1 MKKRTPIAVVG
12 MAGVFPKAVD
22 LNIFWHNIINK
33 IDSTSGVLKDRWI
46 VEPDLM
52 YNRAPMP
59 DKAFSK
65 RCCLIDADILQS
77 IKSNHTGI
85 NINKELLKD
94 LDPLYHLVLHAG
106 KEALSDCATSSLN
119 RKRIGTILAAIALPT
134 DASSLITRKILGK
147 SFEERLFGSSSLFE
161 EKPLTTQECA
171 AGRVTSLPAAILA
184 KALGL
189 GGGSY
194 TLDAACA
201 SSLYAVK
208 FACDE
213 LYSLRADAMLTGG
226 VSRPECLYTQV
237 GFSQLRALS
246 PSGRCAPFDETAD
259 GLVVGEGVGMLVLKR
274 LDDALRD
281 GDNIHALIHGIG
293 LSNDIRGNLLAPDS
307 EGQVRAMRS
316 AYRSA
321 GWSPFDI
328 GLIECHGAG
337 TPVGDATELK
347 SLKTLWDGNDRP
359 YSRCRI
365 GSVKSMIGHLL
376 TGAAAAGMIKT
387 ILALKHK
394 ILPPSLNFNKAPKK
408 SPLNKSPFMVQTEA
422 EEWVG
427 KDKHRPLR
435 AAVSAFGFGGINAHL
450 LLEEWNPSSRVHRT
464 IPNPQSSIFNLQS
477 SIPNPP
483 VAIVGMGAAFGSLKS
498 LKDFQEVIFKD
509 KSIIRK
515 RPKDRWK
522 GCDTIAETYLDKRAA
537 YGGFMDKLSLNAG
550 EFRIPPSEI
559 PDILPQ
565 QLLMLK
571 VSASAMKDAGLPLR
585 KDRPRMGAIIGMGF
599 DFEATNFH
607 LRWHMQNLVGLWK
620 KRYSLDLDD
629 NETAKWLESLRDS
642 YGPPLTNARTL
653 GALGGII
660 ASRIAREFRFG
671 GPSFV
676 VSDEEASGLGALE
689 RGVRFL
695 RQNEMDAVLVGA
707 IDLACDVRSII
718 TADRI
723 SPFSGK
729 NEIRPFDRSTDGRL
743 PGEGAAALVLKP
755 LDRAIEDGDR
765 IYSVIRGIGNASKGK
780 DEIDSLSKHA
790 YIHSLKQCFYDAG
803 ISPSLISFF
812 ETHGSGDPV
821 EDSAESEALREF
833 FKNRKNRCSIGSVKA
848 NIGHAG
854 TAAGLASTVKTS
866 LCLHQKTIPSL
877 KNSGNVK
884 KNILQSKIFHIPAN
898 PKDWVDDI
906 KDNPRRAC
914 VGCMTTDGNCSH
926 VILEEFEDTKEK
938 PGAHLRQY
946 RNQED
951 LGKKETI
958 KKITLIIGGKAPCPA
973 LPEKKSKTQS
983 SPEIERAIKSI
994 EATADAHKTFLEF
1007 STGLQNSYTEAF
1019 ELQTK
1024 LLTAQ
1029 NIKSRGQ
1036 KSEVGGRRSEV
1047 GSQGAEV
1054 RSQKSEVG
1062 KPKEQRETSNQKPV
1076 TSNQKPVTSNEQ
1088 PVTSN
1093 EQPVTSNNLQSS
1105 IFNLQS
1111 TLFSRDMCMEFAT
1124 GSVAKVLGPEF
1135 AVVDTYNA
1143 RVRLPDEPLML
1154 VDRIISIKGE
1164 KCSLGS
1170 GRVVT
1175 EHDVLPNS
1183 WYLDGGRAPVC
1194 ISVEAGQADLF
1205 LCSYLGI
1212 DLVVK
1217 GKRTYRLLD
1226 AVVTFHRGL
1235 PQPGDTIRYEINIEK
1250 FVRQGETFLFF
1261 FNFKGFIGSSHL
1273 ITMSDGCAGF
1283 FTEEEVENSG
1293 GIILKDEDTKPV
1305 KGKRTGGWKELVAVS
1320 VEKYDDEAVNA
1331 LRAGDLK
1338 ACFGPLFDGIELAES
1353 LRLPGKRKGRR
1364 DRSDRMKLIDRIIH
1378 LDPDGGRY
1386 GLGLI
1391 KAEADI
1397 HPDDWFL
1404 TCHFMDDRVMPGT
1417 LMYECC
1423 AHTLRVFI
1431 QRMGWVTDKTGVCYE
1446 PMAGV
1451 KSRLKC
1457 RGPVTPDTKHVVY
1470 EIIIKEIGYNP
1481 EPYIIA
1487 DALMYADG
1495 HNIVMFT
1502 GMSMKMTG
1510 ITGEEIEA
1518 FWKKKEKQVLFDQKR
1533 LLAFSVGNP
1542 SEAFG
1547 EPYKQFDKK
1556 RRIARLPGPPY
1567 QFMDRIVSIE
1577 PEPWVLKPDGWIE
1590 AEYDVPYD
1598 AWYFKSDRGRL
1609 MPFCIL
1615 LEIALQ
1621 PCGWLAA
1628 YMGSAL
1634 KSKNDLKFRN
1644 LGGNAVLHNNVSCE
1658 AKTLTM
1664 RARTKKISEAGDMII
1679 EEFEFLILQQNKI
1692 IYKGDT
1698 SFGFFTDNAL
1708 MQQVGLSDADKR
1720 AYIPATDEL
1729 DKSSAYLFEDKAPFT
1744 PDDPAVD
1751 KAPCLSMPSK
1761 AMRMIDKIDLY
1772 LPDGGP
1778 KGLGFIRGT
1787 KNVDPDEWFFKAHFY
1802 QDPVWPG
1809 SLGIEA
1815 FLQLIKFMALKRW
1828 KHLSDT
1834 HSFELI
1840 TQKPH
1845 NWTYRGQVIP
1855 VNKRIEV
1862 EAVITG
1868 IQDVPVPSVVANG
1881 FLKVDGLYIYEMK
1894 NFGFSLGTGTK

>member
-12 MAGVFPKAVD
+12 MAGIFPKAAD
-22 LNIFWHNIINK
+22 LNIFWHNIISK
-33 IDSTSGVLKDRWI
+33 IDSTSDVLKDRWI

-52 YNRAPMP
+52 YNLDPMP

-77 IKSNHTGI
+77 IKSDHAGI
-85 NINKELLKD
+85 NINKDLLKD

-106 KEALSDCATSSLN
+106 REALSDCVTSSLN
-119 RKRIGTILAAIALPT
+119 RERIGTILAAIALPT
-134 DASSLITRKILGK
+134 DASSLITRKILGR
-147 SFEERLFGSSSLFE
+147 SFEERLFGSSSDFQA
-161 EKPLTTQECA
+161 KPLTAQECT

-208 FACDE
+208 FACEE

-281 GDNIHALIHGIG
+281 KDNIHALIHGIG

-307 EGQVRAMRS
+307 EGQIRAMRS
-316 AYRSA
+316 AYKSA

-328 GLIECHGAG
+328 DLIECHGAG

-347 SLKTLWDGNDRP
+347 SLKSLWDGNDRP
-359 YSRCRI
+359 YGRCRI

-376 TGAAAAGMIKT
+376 TGAGAAGMIKT

-394 ILPPSLNFNKAPKK
+394 ILPPSLNFNRAPKK
-408 SPLNKSPFMVQTEA
+408 SPLNKSPFRLQTEA
-422 EEWVG
+422 EEWVR

-450 LLEEWNPSSRVHRT
+450 LLEEWHPSSNSKFKT
-464 IPNPQSSIFNLQS
+464 QNSKLKT
-477 SIPNPP
+477 PNPP

-509 KSIIRK
+509 KSIITK
-515 RPKDRWK
+515 RPKHRWK
-522 GCDTIAETYLDKRAA
+522 GCDAVAETYLDKRAA
-537 YGGFMDKLSLNAG
+537 YGGFMNKLSLNAG

-565 QLLMLK
+565 HLLMLK
-571 VSASAMKDAGLPLR
+571 VSADAMKDAGLPLR
-585 KDRPRMGAIIGMGF
+585 KHRPRMGAIIGMGF

-607 LRWHMQNLVGLWK
+607 LRWHLQNLVGLWK

-629 NETAKWLESLRDS
+629 NETARWLESMRDS

-695 RQNEMDAVLVGA
+695 QQNEMDAVLVGA

-723 SPFSGK
+723 SPFSRN
-729 NEIRPFDRSTDGRL
+729 NEVRPFDRLTDGRL

-755 LDRAIEDGDR
+755 LDRAIKDGDR

-780 DEIDSLSKHA
+780 DKIDHPSKDA
-790 YIHSLKQCFYDAG
+790 YILSLKQCFYDAG
-803 ISPSLISFF
+803 ISPALISFF

-821 EDSAESEALREF
+821 EDSAESEALHEF

-854 TAAGLASTVKTS
+854 AAAGLASLIKTS

-877 KNSGNVK
+877 KSSGNGE
-884 KNILQSKIFHIPAN
+884 KNILQKEIFHIPAN
-898 PKDWVDDI
+898 PKDWADDI
-906 KDNPRRAC
+906 KDSPRMAC
-914 VGCMTTDGNCSH
+914 VGCMTTDGNCMH

-938 PGAHLRQY
+938 PGVPLCRHID
-946 RNQED
+946 QED
-951 LGKKETI
+951 LGKKEAS
-958 KKITLIIGGKAPCPA
+958 KKITLIMGGKAPCPA
-973 LPEKKSKTQS
+973 LPERKSKTQT
-983 SPEIERAIKSI
+983 SPEIERAIKNI

-1007 STGLQNSYTEAF
+1007 STRLQNSYAQAF

-1024 LLTAQ
+1024 LLTARNTTSKGQ
-1029 NIKSRGQ
+1029 ESGVRGQ
-1036 KSEVGGRRSEV
+1036 
-1047 GSQGAEV
+1047 GSGIRDQG
-1054 RSQKSEVG
+1054 SGVG
-1062 KPKEQRETSNQKPV
+1062 KRKEKREKRNQQRATSNQ
-1076 TSNQKPVTSNEQ
+1076 Q
-1088 PVTSN
+1088 PTA
-1093 EQPVTSNNLQSS
+1093 
-1105 IFNLQS
+1105 
-1111 TLFSRDMCMEFAT
+1111 LFSRDMCLEFAT

-1154 VDRIISIKGE
+1154 VDRIISVKGE
-1164 KCSLGS
+1164 KGSLSS
-1170 GRVVT
+1170 GRIIT
-1175 EHDVLPNS
+1175 EHDVLPKA

-1212 DLVVK
+1212 DLFVK

-1283 FTEEEVENSG
+1283 FTKEEVKNSG
-1293 GIILKDEDTKPV
+1293 GIILKDEDTRPL
-1305 KGKRTGGWKELVAVS
+1305 KGKRASKWKELVGVC
-1320 VEKYDDEAVNA
+1320 VEKYNDEAVNA
-1331 LRAGDLK
+1331 LRAGNLN
-1338 ACFGPLFDGIELAES
+1338 ACFGPLFDNVELAEP
-1353 LRLPGKRKGRR
+1353 LRLPGINKG
-1364 DRSDRMKLIDRIIH
+1364 RMKLIDRIIH
-1378 LDPDGGRY
+1378 LDPEGGRY

-1404 TCHFMDDRVMPGT
+1404 TCHFMDDMVMPGT

-1431 QRMGWVTDKTGVCYE
+1431 QRIGWVTEKTGVCYE
-1446 PMAGV
+1446 PVLGV
-1451 KSRLKC
+1451 KSILKC

-1481 EPYIIA
+1481 EPYVIA

-1502 GMSMKMTG
+1502 DMSMKMTG

-1518 FWKKKEKQVLFDQKR
+1518 FWKKKEKRVLFDQKR

-1577 PEPWVLKPDGWIE
+1577 PEPWVLKPGGWIE

-1598 AWYFKSDRGRL
+1598 AWYFKSDRGWL

-1644 LGGNAVLHNNVSCE
+1644 LGGNGVLYDNVSRE

-1664 RARTKKISEAGDMII
+1664 KARTKKVSEAGDMII
-1679 EEFEFLILQQNKI
+1679 EEFDFLILKQNKI

-1698 SFGFFTDNAL
+1698 YFGFFTDNAL
-1708 MQQVGLSDADKR
+1708 KQQVGLSDADKG
-1720 AYIPATDEL
+1720 AYIPTPDEFN
-1729 DKSSAYLFEDKAPFT
+1729 KNSAYLFEDKAPFT
-1744 PDDPAVD
+1744 PDDPVVD

-1761 AMRMIDKIDLY
+1761 ALRMIDKIDLY

-1778 KGLGFIRGT
+1778 KGLGFIRGI
-1787 KNVDPDEWFFKAHFY
+1787 KDVDPDEWFFKAHFY

-1809 SLGIEA
+1809 SLGVEA
-1815 FLQLIKFMALKRW
+1815 FLQLIKFIALKRW
-1828 KHLSDT
+1828 KHLSNT
-1834 HSFELI
+1834 HNFELI

-1855 VNKRIEV
+1855 VNKKIEV
-1862 EAVITG
+1862 EATITG
-1868 IQDVPVPSVVANG
+1868 IQDVPVPGIVANG

-1894 NFGFSLGTGTK
+1894 NFGFRLIPDR

>member
-1 MKKRTPIAVVG
+1 MKKRPPIAVVG
-12 MAGVFPKAVD
+12 MAGVFPKAAD
-22 LNIFWHNIINK
+22 LNIFWHNIISK
-33 IDSTSGVLKDRWI
+33 IDSTSHVLKDRWI

-52 YNRAPMP
+52 YNPDPMP

-77 IKSNHTGI
+77 IKSDHTDI
-85 NINKELLKD
+85 SIDKDLLKD

-106 KEALSDCATSSLN
+106 KKALSDCKTSSLN
-119 RKRIGTILAAIALPT
+119 RERIGTILAAIALPT
-134 DASSLITRKILGK
+134 DASSLITRKILGR
-147 SFEERLFGSSSLFE
+147 SFEERLFGSSSHFDA
-161 EKPLTTQECA
+161 KPLTTQECT

-189 GGGSY
+189 GGGTY

-213 LYSLRADAMLTGG
+213 LYSLRADAMLAGG

-316 AYRSA
+316 AYESA
-321 GWSPFDI
+321 GWSPYDI
-328 GLIECHGAG
+328 DLIECHGAG
-337 TPVGDATELK
+337 TPVGDATELH
-347 SLKTLWDGNDRP
+347 SLRSLWGE
-359 YSRCRI
+359 SGWSCGECAI

-376 TGAAAAGMIKT
+376 TGAGAAGMIKT

-394 ILPPSLNFNKAPKK
+394 ILPPSLNFNRAPEK
-408 SPLNKSPFMVQTEA
+408 SPLNNSPFRVQTEA
-422 EEWVG
+422 EEWVR
-427 KDKHRPLR
+427 KDKHKPLR

-450 LLEEWNPSSRVHRT
+450 LLEQWDPSSNSKLKIKNSTLKIQHSKLK
-464 IPNPQSSIFNLQS
+464 IPS
-477 SIPNPP
+477 PP

-498 LKDFQEVIFKD
+498 LKDFQEVVFKD
-509 KSIIRK
+509 KSVIRK
-515 RPKDRWK
+515 RPEDRWK
-522 GCDTIAETYLDKRAA
+522 GCDTVAETYLDKRAA

-550 EFRIPPSEI
+550 EFRIPPNEI
-559 PDILPQ
+559 YDILPQ
-565 QLLMLK
+565 HLLMLK
-571 VSASAMKDAGLPLR
+571 VSADAMKDAGLPLR
-585 KDRPRMGAIIGMGF
+585 KERPRMGAVIGMGF
-599 DFEATNFH
+599 DFEETNFH
-607 LRWHMQNLVGLWK
+607 LRWHLHNLVRLWK
-620 KRYSLDLDD
+620 EKYSLDLDD
-629 NETAKWLESLRDS
+629 NETANWLESLKDS
-642 YGPPLTNARTL
+642 YGPPLTNERTL

-676 VSDEEASGLGALE
+676 VSNEEASGIGALE
-689 RGVRFL
+689 RGIRFL
-695 RQNEMDAVLVGA
+695 QQNEMDAVLVGA

-718 TADRI
+718 TSDRI
-723 SPFSGK
+723 SPFSSK
-729 NEIRPFDRSTDGRL
+729 DEIRPFDVSTDGRL

-765 IYSVIRGIGNASKGK
+765 IYSVIRGAGNASKARDAK
-780 DEIDSLSKHA
+780 DA
-790 YIHSLKQCFYDAG
+790 YILSLTKCFYDAG
-803 ISPSLISFF
+803 TSPSLISFF

-821 EDSAESEALREF
+821 EDGLESEALHEF
-833 FKNRKNRCSIGSVKA
+833 FKNRKNTCDIGSVKA
-848 NIGHAG
+848 NIGDAG
-854 TAAGLASTVKTS
+854 AAAGLASLIKTS

-877 KNSGNVK
+877 KTSANGK
-884 KNILQSKIFHIPAN
+884 KNILENEIFHVPAN
-898 PKDWVDDI
+898 PKDWTSNI
-906 KDNPRRAC
+906 KDSPRMAC
-914 VGCMTTDGNCSH
+914 VGCMTKDGNCSH
-926 VILEEFEDTKEK
+926 VILEEFKNPKDK
-938 PGAHLRQY
+938 PSAQLR
-946 RNQED
+946 RHHDQED
-951 LGKKETI
+951 LDKKATGR
-958 KKITLIIGGKAPCPA
+958 KITLIVGGKAPCPV
-973 LPEKKSKTQS
+973 LPERKSKTQS

-994 EATADAHKTFLEF
+994 EATAGAHKTFLEF
-1007 STGLQNSYTEAF
+1007 STRLQNSYAQAF

-1024 LLTAQ
+1024 LLTAR
-1029 NIKSRGQ
+1029 NIKSRDQ
-1036 KSEVGGRRSEV
+1036 
-1047 GSQGAEV
+1047 GSGV
-1054 RSQKSEVG
+1054 RDQRAEVG
-1062 KPKEQRETSNQKPV
+1062 KRRAQPEKSNQKPS
-1076 TSNQKPVTSNEQ
+1076 TANRQ
-1088 PVTSN
+1088 P
-1093 EQPVTSNNLQSS
+1093 
-1105 IFNLQS
+1105 S
-1111 TLFSRDMCMEFAT
+1111 TLFPRDMCMEFAT

-1135 AVVDTYNA
+1135 AVVDTYKA

-1154 VDRIISIKGE
+1154 VDRIISIRAEKG
-1164 KCSLGS
+1164 SLSSGS
-1170 GRVVT
+1170 IVT
-1175 EHDVLPNS
+1175 EHDVLPKA

-1212 DLVVK
+1212 DLIVK

-1250 FVRQGETFLFF
+1250 FVRQGQTYLFF

-1283 FTEEEVENSG
+1283 FTKEEVKNSG
-1293 GIILKDEDTKPV
+1293 GIILKDEDTKPL
-1305 KGKRTGGWKELVAVS
+1305 KGKISSKWKELVPVS
-1320 VEKYDDEAVNA
+1320 VEPQKRAHSTQLSAGLASESENSKLPYGRRFHAACYGKLQKYDDKAVNA
-1331 LRAGDLK
+1331 LRAGNLK
-1338 ACFGPLFDGIELAES
+1338 ACFGPLFDNIELAES
-1353 LRLPGKRKGRR
+1353 LRLPGINKGQ
-1364 DRSDRMKLIDRIIH
+1364 SDRMKLIDRIIH
-1378 LDPDGGRY
+1378 LDPNGGRY
-1386 GLGLI
+1386 GLGVI

-1397 HPDDWFL
+1397 HPNDWFL
-1404 TCHFMDDRVMPGT
+1404 TCHFMDDMVMPGT

-1431 QRMGWVTDKTGVCYE
+1431 QRMGWVTKKSGACYE
-1446 PMAGV
+1446 PVLGV
-1451 KSRLKC
+1451 KSILKC

-1481 EPYIIA
+1481 EPYVIA

-1502 GMSMKMTG
+1502 DMSMKMTG

-1518 FWKKKEKQVLFDQKR
+1518 FWKKKEKKVLFDLKK
-1533 LLAFSVGNP
+1533 LLAFSIGNP

-1567 QFMDRIVSIE
+1567 QFMDRIVSVE
-1577 PEPWVLKPDGWIE
+1577 PEPWILKPGGWIE

-1598 AWYFKSDRGRL
+1598 AWYFKSDHGRL

-1644 LGGNAVLHNNVSCE
+1644 LGGNAVLYDNVSRE

-1664 RARTKKISEAGDMII
+1664 RARAKKVSEAGDMII
-1679 EEFEFLILQQNKI
+1679 EEFDFMIFEQNKM

-1698 SFGFFTDNAL
+1698 YFGFFTDKAL
-1708 MQQVGLSDADKR
+1708 MQQVGLSNIDQG
-1720 AYIPATDEL
+1720 AYIPTADEL
-1729 DKSSAYLFEDKAPFT
+1729 DKKSAYLFEDKAPFT

-1761 AMRMIDKIDLY
+1761 AIRMIDKIDLY

-1778 KGLGFIRGT
+1778 KGLGFIRGI
-1787 KNVDPDEWFFKAHFY
+1787 KDVDPDEWFFKAHFY

-1828 KHLSDT
+1828 KHLSST

-1840 TQKPH
+1840 TQNQH
-1845 NWTYRGQVIP
+1845 NWTYRGQVVP
-1855 VNKRIEV
+1855 ANKKIEV

-1868 IQDVPVPSVVANG
+1868 IQDVPVPSIVANG

-1894 NFGFSLGTGTK
+1894 NFGFRLIPDR

>member
-1 MKKRTPIAVVG
+1 MRAKRSNLMRLLRRCAPRNDSSKCINLFMTVTIVMKKRTPIAVVG
-12 MAGVFPKAVD
+12 MAGVFPKAAD
-22 LNIFWHNIINK
+22 LNTFWHNIINK
-33 IDSTSGVLKDRWI
+33 IDSTSDVLKDRWI

-52 YNRAPMP
+52 YNPDPMP
-59 DKAFSK
+59 DKALSK

-85 NINKELLKD
+85 NIDKELLKD

-106 KEALSDCATSSLN
+106 KEALSDCVTSSLN
-119 RKRIGTILAAIALPT
+119 RERIGTILAAIALPT
-134 DASSLITRKILGK
+134 DASSLITRKILGR
-147 SFEERLFGSSSLFE
+147 SFEERLFGSSSHFE
-161 EKPLTTQECA
+161 PKPLTTQECA
-171 AGRVTSLPAAILA
+171 ASRVTSLPAAILA

-189 GGGSY
+189 GGKAY

-213 LYSLRADAMLTGG
+213 LYSHRADAMLAGG

-259 GLVVGEGVGMLVLKR
+259 GLVVGEGVGILVLKR

-307 EGQVRAMRS
+307 EGQVRSMRS
-316 AYRSA
+316 AYESA
-321 GWSPFDI
+321 GWSPYDI
-328 GLIECHGAG
+328 DLIECHGAA
-337 TPVGDATELK
+337 TPVGDFTELQ
-347 SLKTLWDGNDRP
+347 SLRSLWGESGWS
-359 YSRCRI
+359 YGECAI
-365 GSVKSMIGHLL
+365 GSVKSMVGHLL
-376 TGAAAAGMIKT
+376 TGAGAAGMIKT

-394 ILPPSLNFNKAPKK
+394 ILPPSLNFNRAPKK
-408 SPLNKSPFMVQTEA
+408 SPLNKSPFRVQTEA
-422 EEWVG
+422 EEWVR

-450 LLEEWNPSSRVHRT
+450 LLEEWHPSS
-464 IPNPQSSIFNLQS
+464 NPQSPIRNPQS
-477 SIPNPP
+477 AIPNPP

-509 KSIIRK
+509 KSIIIK
-515 RPKDRWK
+515 RPKHRWK

-571 VSASAMKDAGLPLR
+571 VSAKAMKDAGLPLR

-607 LRWHMQNLVGLWK
+607 LRWHLQNLVGLWK

-642 YGPPLTNARTL
+642 SGPPLTNARTL

-676 VSDEEASGLGALE
+676 VSNEEASGLSALE

-695 RQNEMDAVLVGA
+695 QQNEMDAVLVGA

-723 SPFSGK
+723 SPFSRK
-729 NEIRPFDRSTDGRL
+729 NEIRPFDRSTHGRL

-755 LDRAIEDGDR
+755 LDRAIEDEDR

-780 DEIDSLSKHA
+780 DGIDSPSKDA
-790 YIHSLKQCFYDAG
+790 YILSLKQCFYDAG

-821 EDSAESEALREF
+821 EDNAESEALHEF
-833 FKNRKNRCSIGSVKA
+833 FKNRKNRCAIGSVKA

-854 TAAGLASTVKTS
+854 AAAGLASLIKTS

-877 KNSGNVK
+877 KNSGNGK
-884 KNILQSKIFHIPAN
+884 KNILQSKLFHIPAN
-898 PKDWVDDI
+898 PEDWADEI

-914 VGCMTTDGNCSH
+914 VGCMTIDGNCSH
-926 VILEEFEDTKEK
+926 VILEEFKHSKEK
-938 PGAHLRQY
+938 PGAHLRPH
-946 RNQED
+946 RDQEHCEN
-951 LGKKETI
+951 KETG

-973 LPEKKSKTQS
+973 LPPSSFIKKSAIPYS
-983 SPEIERAIKSI
+983 DLIEPATKSI

-1007 STGLQNSYTEAF
+1007 STRLQNSYAQAF

-1029 NIKSRGQ
+1029 NTVRKEKRG
-1036 KSEVGGRRSEV
+1036 K
-1047 GSQGAEV
+1047 
-1054 RSQKSEVG
+1054 
-1062 KPKEQRETSNQKPV
+1062 
-1076 TSNQKPVTSNEQ
+1076 SNEQ
-1088 PVTSN
+1088 RATRN
-1093 EQPVTSNNLQSS
+1093 QHRATRNQ
-1105 IFNLQS
+1105 QRA

-1175 EHDVLPNS
+1175 EHDVLPDA

-1250 FVRQGETFLFF
+1250 FVRQDETFLFF

-1283 FTEEEVENSG
+1283 FTEEEVKNSG
-1293 GIILKDEDTKPV
+1293 GIILKHEDTKPL
-1305 KGKRTGGWKELVAVS
+1305 KGKRASGWKELVDVS

-1331 LRAGDLK
+1331 LRAGNLK
-1338 ACFGPLFDGIELAES
+1338 ACFGPVFDNVELAES
-1353 LRLPGKRKGRR
+1353 LRLPGGQG
-1364 DRSDRMKLIDRIIH
+1364 DRMKLIDRIIH

-1404 TCHFMDDRVMPGT
+1404 TCHFMDDMVMPGT

-1431 QRMGWVTDKTGVCYE
+1431 QRIGWVTKKTGVCYE
-1446 PMAGV
+1446 PIVGV

-1457 RGPVTPDTKHVVY
+1457 RGPVTPNTKHVVY

-1481 EPYIIA
+1481 EPYVIA

-1502 GMSMKMTG
+1502 DMSMKMTG

-1518 FWKKKEKQVLFDQKR
+1518 FWKKKEKQVLFDQKK
-1533 LLAFSVGNP
+1533 LLAFSIGKP

-1634 KSKNDLKFRN
+1634 KSENDLKFRN
-1644 LGGNAVLHNNVSCE
+1644 LGGNAILHDNVSRE

-1664 RARTKKISEAGDMII
+1664 RARTKKVSEAGDMII

-1698 SFGFFTDNAL
+1698 YFGFFTDNAL
-1708 MQQVGLSDADKR
+1708 MQQAGLSDADKR
-1720 AYIPATDEL
+1720 AYIPTTDGL
-1729 DKSSAYLFEDKAPFT
+1729 NKSKAYLFEDEAPFT
-1744 PDDPAVD
+1744 PDDPAID
-1751 KAPCLSMPSK
+1751 KAPCFSMPSK
-1761 AMRMIDKIDLY
+1761 AIRMIDKIDLY

-1778 KGLGFIRGT
+1778 KDLGFIRGI
-1787 KNVDPDEWFFKAHFY
+1787 KDVDPNEWFFKAHFY

-1828 KHLSDT
+1828 NHLANT

-1855 VNKRIEV
+1855 VNKKIEV

-1868 IQDVPVPSVVANG
+1868 IQDVPVPSIIADG

-1894 NFGFSLGTGTK
+1894 NFGFRLVQDI

>member
-12 MAGVFPKAVD
+12 MAGVFPEAAD

-33 IDSTSGVLKDRWI
+33 IDSTSDVLNDRWI

-52 YNRAPMP
+52 CNPDPMP

-106 KEALSDCATSSLN
+106 KEALSDCVTSSLN
-119 RKRIGTILAAIALPT
+119 KERIETILAAIALPT
-134 DASSLITRKILGK
+134 DASSLITRKILGR
-147 SFEERLFGSSSLFE
+147 SFEERLFGSSCHFE
-161 EKPLTTQECA
+161 EKSLTTQECA
-171 AGRVTSLPAAILA
+171 ASRVTSLPAAILA

-213 LYSLRADAMLTGG
+213 LYSLRADAVLTGG
-226 VSRPECLYTQV
+226 VSRPECFYTQV

-328 GLIECHGAG
+328 DLIECHGAG
-337 TPVGDATELK
+337 TPVGDTTELK

-359 YSRCRI
+359 YGRCRI

-394 ILPPSLNFNKAPKK
+394 ILPPSLNFNKASKK
-408 SPLNKSPFMVQTEA
+408 SPLNKSPFRVQTEA
-422 EEWVG
+422 EEWVR
-427 KDKHRPLR
+427 KDKHKPLR

-450 LLEEWNPSSRVHRT
+450 LLEEWNPSPNSQSQ
-464 IPNPQSSIFNLQS
+464 IPNLQSSIFNLQS
-477 SIPNPP
+477 SIPTPP

-522 GCDTIAETYLDKRAA
+522 GCDTIAETHLDKRAG
-537 YGGFMDKLSLNAG
+537 YGGFMDRLSLNAG
-550 EFRIPPSEI
+550 EFRIPPNEI

-571 VSASAMKDAGLPLR
+571 VSANAMKDAGLPLR
-585 KDRPRMGAIIGMGF
+585 KDRPRMGAVIGMGF
-599 DFEATNFH
+599 DFEATDFH
-607 LRWHMQNLVGLWK
+607 LRWHLQNLVGLWK

-642 YGPPLTNARTL
+642 YCPPLTNARTL

-689 RGVRFL
+689 KGVRFL
-695 RQNEMDAVLVGA
+695 QQNEMDAVLVGA

-723 SPFSGK
+723 SPFSRK
-729 NEIRPFDRSTDGRL
+729 NDIRPFDRSTHGRL
-743 PGEGAAALVLKP
+743 PGEGAAALVLKSF
-755 LDRAIEDGDR
+755 DQAIEDGDR

-780 DEIDSLSKHA
+780 DEINSPSKDA
-790 YIHSLKQCFYDAG
+790 YILSLKQCFYDAG

-821 EDSAESEALREF
+821 EDSTESEALHEF
-833 FKNRKNRCSIGSVKA
+833 FKNRKKRCAIGSVKA

-854 TAAGLASTVKTS
+854 AAARLASTVKTN

-877 KNSGNVK
+877 KNSGNGK
-884 KNILQSKIFHIPAN
+884 NNILQSKIFHIPAN
-898 PKDWVDDI
+898 PKDWVNDI
-906 KDNPRRAC
+906 KNSPRRAC
-914 VGCMTTDGNCSH
+914 VGCMTTDGNCMH
-926 VILEEFEDTKEK
+926 VILEEFEDAKEK
-938 PGAHLRQY
+938 PGAHLRRY
-946 RNQED
+946 RDQED
-951 LGKKETI
+951 LGKKETS

-973 LPEKKSKTQS
+973 LPPSSFIRKSAIPYS
-983 SPEIERAIKSI
+983 DLIEPATKNI

-1007 STGLQNSYTEAF
+1007 STELQNSYTEAF

-1024 LLTAQ
+1024 LLAAR
-1029 NIKSRGQ
+1029 NMKSREQGAGSREQ
-1036 KSEVGGRRSEV
+1036 RSEVGGRRSEV
-1047 GSQGAEV
+1047 
-1054 RSQKSEVG
+1054 R
-1062 KPKEQRETSNQKPV
+1062 EQRSGVRKREEKRKTRNEQPATSNQ
-1076 TSNQKPVTSNEQ
+1076 QRA
-1088 PVTSN
+1088 
-1093 EQPVTSNNLQSS
+1093 TSNNLQSS

-1111 TLFSRDMCMEFAT
+1111 SIFPRTMCMEFAI

-1164 KCSLGS
+1164 KGSLSS

-1175 EHDVLPNS
+1175 EHDVLPDA

-1226 AVVTFHRGL
+1226 AVVTFHRSL
-1235 PQPGDTIRYEINIEK
+1235 P
-1250 FVRQGETFLFF
+1250 
-1261 FNFKGFIGSSHL
+1261 
-1273 ITMSDGCAGF
+1273 
-1283 FTEEEVENSG
+1283 
-1293 GIILKDEDTKPV
+1293 
-1305 KGKRTGGWKELVAVS
+1305 
-1320 VEKYDDEAVNA
+1320 
-1331 LRAGDLK
+1331 
-1338 ACFGPLFDGIELAES
+1338 
-1353 LRLPGKRKGRR
+1353 
-1364 DRSDRMKLIDRIIH
+1364 
-1378 LDPDGGRY
+1378 
-1386 GLGLI
+1386 
-1391 KAEADI
+1391 
-1397 HPDDWFL
+1397 
-1404 TCHFMDDRVMPGT
+1404 
-1417 LMYECC
+1417 
-1423 AHTLRVFI
+1423 
-1431 QRMGWVTDKTGVCYE
+1431 
-1446 PMAGV
+1446 
-1451 KSRLKC
+1451 
-1457 RGPVTPDTKHVVY
+1457 
-1470 EIIIKEIGYNP
+1470 
-1481 EPYIIA
+1481 
-1487 DALMYADG
+1487 
-1495 HNIVMFT
+1495 
-1502 GMSMKMTG
+1502 
-1510 ITGEEIEA
+1510 
-1518 FWKKKEKQVLFDQKR
+1518 
-1533 LLAFSVGNP
+1533 
-1542 SEAFG
+1542 
-1547 EPYKQFDKK
+1547 
-1556 RRIARLPGPPY
+1556 
-1567 QFMDRIVSIE
+1567 
-1577 PEPWVLKPDGWIE
+1577 
-1590 AEYDVPYD
+1590 
-1598 AWYFKSDRGRL
+1598 
-1609 MPFCIL
+1609 
-1615 LEIALQ
+1615 
-1621 PCGWLAA
+1621 
-1628 YMGSAL
+1628 
-1634 KSKNDLKFRN
+1634 
-1644 LGGNAVLHNNVSCE
+1644 
-1658 AKTLTM
+1658 
-1664 RARTKKISEAGDMII
+1664 
-1679 EEFEFLILQQNKI
+1679 
-1692 IYKGDT
+1692 
-1698 SFGFFTDNAL
+1698 
-1708 MQQVGLSDADKR
+1708 
-1720 AYIPATDEL
+1720 
-1729 DKSSAYLFEDKAPFT
+1729 
-1744 PDDPAVD
+1744 
-1751 KAPCLSMPSK
+1751 
-1761 AMRMIDKIDLY
+1761 
-1772 LPDGGP
+1772 
-1778 KGLGFIRGT
+1778 
-1787 KNVDPDEWFFKAHFY
+1787 
-1802 QDPVWPG
+1802 
-1809 SLGIEA
+1809 
-1815 FLQLIKFMALKRW
+1815 
-1828 KHLSDT
+1828 
-1834 HSFELI
+1834 
-1840 TQKPH
+1840 
-1845 NWTYRGQVIP
+1845 
-1855 VNKRIEV
+1855 
-1862 EAVITG
+1862 
-1868 IQDVPVPSVVANG
+1868 
-1881 FLKVDGLYIYEMK
+1881 
-1894 NFGFSLGTGTK
+1894 

>member
-1 MKKRTPIAVVG
+1 MKKRPPIAVVG
-12 MAGVFPKAVD
+12 MAGVFPKAVG

-33 IDSTSGVLKDRWI
+33 IDSTSDVLKDRWI

-52 YNRAPMP
+52 YNSDPMP

-77 IKSNHTGI
+77 IKSGHTGI
-85 NINKELLKD
+85 NINKNLLKD

-106 KEALSDCATSSLN
+106 REALSDCVTSSLN
-119 RKRIGTILAAIALPT
+119 RERIGTILAAIALPT
-134 DASSLITRKILGK
+134 DASSLITRKILGR
-147 SFEERLFGSSSLFE
+147 SFEETLFGGAAHFQA
-161 EKPLTTQECA
+161 KPLTAQECIS
-171 AGRVTSLPAAILA
+171 GRVTSLPAAILA

-189 GGGSY
+189 GGGTY

-213 LYSLRADAMLTGG
+213 LYSLRADAMLAGG

-316 AYRSA
+316 AYKSA

-328 GLIECHGAG
+328 DLIECHGAG

-347 SLKTLWDGNDRP
+347 SLKSLWDGNNRP
-359 YSRCRI
+359 YGRCRI
-365 GSVKSMIGHLL
+365 GSIKSMIGHLL
-376 TGAAAAGMIKT
+376 TGAGAAGMIKT

-394 ILPPSLNFNKAPKK
+394 ILPPSLNFNRAPEK
-408 SPLNKSPFMVQTEA
+408 SPLNNSPFRVQTEA
-422 EEWVG
+422 EEWVR
-427 KDKHRPLR
+427 KDRHKPLR

-450 LLEEWNPSSRVHRT
+450 LLEEWDPSSNSKLKIQHSKLK
-464 IPNPQSSIFNLQS
+464 IPRPA
-477 SIPNPP
+477 

-509 KSIIRK
+509 KSIITK
-515 RPKDRWK
+515 RPEHRWK
-522 GCDTIAETYLDKRAA
+522 GCEAVAETYLDKRAA

-565 QLLMLK
+565 HLLMLK
-571 VSASAMKDAGLPLR
+571 VSADAMKDAGLPLR

-607 LRWHMQNLVGLWK
+607 LRWHLQNLVGLWK

-629 NETAKWLESLRDS
+629 NETARWLESLRDS

-676 VSDEEASGLGALE
+676 VSDEEASGIGALE

-695 RQNEMDAVLVGA
+695 QQNEMDAVLVGA

-723 SPFSGK
+723 SPFSRN
-729 NEIRPFDRSTDGRL
+729 NEVRPFDGSTDGRL

-755 LDRAIEDGDR
+755 LDRAIKDGDR
-765 IYSVIRGIGNASKGK
+765 IYSVIRGTGNASKGK
-780 DEIDSLSKHA
+780 DKIDYSSKDA
-790 YIHSLKQCFYDAG
+790 YILSLKQCFYDAG
-803 ISPSLISFF
+803 ISPALISFF
-812 ETHGSGDPV
+812 ETHGSGDPA

-833 FKNRKNRCSIGSVKA
+833 FKDRKNRCAIGSVKA

-854 TAAGLASTVKTS
+854 AAAGLASLIKTS

-877 KNSGNVK
+877 KSSGNRE
-884 KNILQSKIFHIPAN
+884 KNILQKEIFYIPAN
-898 PKDWVDDI
+898 SKNWTDDLEGT
-906 KDNPRRAC
+906 PRMAC
-914 VGCMTTDGNCSH
+914 VGCMTTDGNCMH

-938 PGAHLRQY
+938 PGAHLRPHFD
-946 RNQED
+946 QED
-951 LGKKETI
+951 VGKKEAGR
-958 KKITLIIGGKAPCPA
+958 KITLIMGGKAPCPA
-973 LPEKKSKTQS
+973 LPERKSKTQT
-983 SPEIERAIKSI
+983 SPEIERAIKNI

-1007 STGLQNSYTEAF
+1007 STSLQNSYAQAF

-1024 LLTAQ
+1024 LLTAR
-1029 NIKSRGQ
+1029 NIKSG
-1036 KSEVGGRRSEV
+1036 
-1047 GSQGAEV
+1047 
-1054 RSQKSEVG
+1054 
-1062 KPKEQRETSNQKPV
+1062 EQSATR
-1076 TSNQKPVTSNEQ
+1076 NEQ
-1088 PVTSN
+1088 P
-1093 EQPVTSNNLQSS
+1093 
-1105 IFNLQS
+1105 S
-1111 TLFSRDMCMEFAT
+1111 TLFSRDMCLEFAT
-1124 GSVAKVLGPEF
+1124 GSVAKVLGPKF

-1154 VDRIISIKGE
+1154 VDRIISVKGE
-1164 KCSLGS
+1164 KGSLSS
-1170 GRVVT
+1170 GRIVT
-1175 EHDVLPNS
+1175 EHDVLPKA

-1283 FTEEEVENSG
+1283 FTKEEVKNSG
-1293 GIILKDEDTKPV
+1293 GIILKDEDTRPL
-1305 KGKRTGGWKELVAVS
+1305 KGKRASKWKELVPVC

-1331 LRAGDLK
+1331 LRAGNLK
-1338 ACFGPLFDGIELAES
+1338 ACFGPLFDNLELAEP
-1353 LRLPGKRKGRR
+1353 LRLPGINKGQKDRK
-1364 DRSDRMKLIDRIIH
+1364 DRMKLIDRIIH
-1378 LDPDGGRY
+1378 LDPEGGRY

-1404 TCHFMDDRVMPGT
+1404 TCHFMDDMVMPGT

-1431 QRMGWVTDKTGVCYE
+1431 QRMGWVTEKTGVCYE
-1446 PMAGV
+1446 PVLGV
-1451 KSRLKC
+1451 KSILKC

-1481 EPYIIA
+1481 EPYVIA

-1502 GMSMKMTG
+1502 DMSMKMTG

-1518 FWKKKEKQVLFDQKR
+1518 FWKKKEKQVLFDRKR

-1577 PEPWVLKPDGWIE
+1577 PEPWILKPGGWIE

-1598 AWYFKSDRGRL
+1598 AWYFKSDHSRL

-1644 LGGNAVLHNNVSCE
+1644 LGGNAVLYDNVSRE
-1658 AKTLTM
+1658 TKTLTM
-1664 RARTKKISEAGDMII
+1664 KARTKKVSEAGDMII
-1679 EEFEFLILQQNKI
+1679 EEFDFLILKQNKI

-1708 MQQVGLSDADKR
+1708 KQQVGLSNADKG
-1720 AYIPATDEL
+1720 AYIPTPDEFN
-1729 DKSSAYLFEDKAPFT
+1729 KSSAYLLEDKAPFT
-1744 PDDPAVD
+1744 PDDSVVD

-1761 AMRMIDKIDLY
+1761 ALRMIDKIDLY

-1778 KGLGFIRGT
+1778 KGLGFIRGI
-1787 KNVDPDEWFFKAHFY
+1787 KDVDPDEWFFKAHFY

-1809 SLGIEA
+1809 SLGVEA

-1828 KHLSDT
+1828 KHLSNT
-1834 HSFELI
+1834 HNFELI
-1840 TQKPH
+1840 IQKPH

-1855 VNKRIEV
+1855 VNKKIEV
-1862 EAVITG
+1862 EAMITG
-1868 IQDVPVPSVVANG
+1868 IQDVPVPGIVANG

-1894 NFGFSLGTGTK
+1894 NFGFRLIPDR

>member
-22 LNIFWHNIINK
+22 INIFWHNIINK
-33 IDSTSGVLKDRWI
+33 IDSTSDVLKDRWLI
-46 VEPDLM
+46 EPDLM
-52 YNRAPMP
+52 YNPDPVP

-85 NINKELLKD
+85 NIDKELLKD

-106 KEALSDCATSSLN
+106 KEALSDCMTSSLN
-119 RKRIGTILAAIALPT
+119 RERIGTILAAIALPT
-134 DASSLITRKILGK
+134 DASSLITRKILGR
-147 SFEERLFGSSSLFE
+147 SFEERLFGSSYHFE

-171 AGRVTSLPAAILA
+171 ASRVTSLPAAILA

-281 GDNIHALIHGIG
+281 GNNIHALIHGIG

-307 EGQVRAMRS
+307 EGQVRAMRK

-328 GLIECHGAG
+328 DLIECHGAG

-359 YSRCRI
+359 YGRCRI

-408 SPLNKSPFMVQTEA
+408 SPLNKSPFRVQTEA
-422 EEWVG
+422 EEWVR

-450 LLEEWNPSSRVHRT
+450 LLEEWNPSSNSKLKIQNRRSAVFLEDSKFNT
-464 IPNPQSSIFNLQS
+464 QNSKFKIPS
-477 SIPNPP
+477 PP
-483 VAIVGMGAAFGSLKS
+483 IAIVGMGAAFGSLKS

-522 GCDTIAETYLDKRAA
+522 GCDTVAETYLDKRAA

-550 EFRIPPSEI
+550 EFRIPPNEI
-559 PDILPQ
+559 YDILPQ
-565 QLLMLK
+565 HLLMLK

-585 KDRPRMGAIIGMGF
+585 KDRPRMGVIIGMGF

-607 LRWHMQNLVGLWK
+607 LRWHLQNLVGLWE
-620 KRYSLDLDD
+620 KRYNLDLDD

-676 VSDEEASGLGALE
+676 VSGEESSGLRALE
-689 RGVRFL
+689 IGVRSL
-695 RQNEMDAVLVGA
+695 QQNETDTVLVGA
-707 IDLACDVRSII
+707 VDLCGDIRNII
-718 TADRI
+718 MADKSRPFSKKDKI
-723 SPFSGK
+723 SPFDQSA
-729 NEIRPFDRSTDGRL
+729 DGTL
-743 PGEGAAALVLKP
+743 PGEGAAALVLKR
-755 LDRAIEDGDR
+755 LDTAIKDGDR
-765 IYSVIRGIGNASKGK
+765 IYSIIKGIGNAGCGSIL
-780 DEIDSLSKHA
+780 IDSPSKEA
-790 YIHSLKQCFYDAG
+790 YTLSLKKSFKDADVEASS
-803 ISPSLISFF
+803 ISYI
-812 ETHGSGDPV
+812 ETHGSGNLKEDNV
-821 EDSAESEALREF
+821 EAEALHEF
-833 FKNRKNRCSIGSVKA
+833 FTGLKQPCTIGSVKA
-848 NIGHAG
+848 NIGHTGA
-854 TAAGLASTVKTS
+854 AAGLASLIKTS
-866 LCLHQKTIPSL
+866 LCLHQKIIPSL
-877 KNSGNVK
+877 MNSGNGK
-884 KNILQSKIFHIPAN
+884 KNILPKEIFHIPAN
-898 PKDWVDDI
+898 PKDWATGI
-906 KDNPRRAC
+906 KDSPRKAC
-914 VGCMTTDGNCSH
+914 AGCMTTDGNCSH
-926 VILEEFEDTKEK
+926 IILEEFKNTKEK
-938 PGAHLRQY
+938 PNAHLHPHRE
-946 RNQED
+946 QED
-951 LGKKETI
+951 LGNKETSR
-958 KKITLIIGGKAPCPA
+958 KITLIIGGKAPCPA
-973 LPEKKSKTQS
+973 LPEKKSKAQS

-1007 STGLQNSYTEAF
+1007 STKLQNSYAQAF

-1024 LLTAQ
+1024 LLAAQ
-1029 NIKSRGQ
+1029 NTKS
-1036 KSEVGGRRSEV
+1036 
-1047 GSQGAEV
+1047 

-1062 KPKEQRETSNQKPV
+1062 SQRAEVGKPKKKRAKSEERRAKSKEQRA
-1076 TSNQKPVTSNEQ
+1076 
-1088 PVTSN
+1088 
-1093 EQPVTSNNLQSS
+1093 
-1105 IFNLQS
+1105 

-1135 AVVDTYNA
+1135 AVVDTYKA

-1164 KCSLGS
+1164 KGSLSS
-1170 GRVVT
+1170 GRIVT
-1175 EHDVLPNS
+1175 EHDVLPDA
-1183 WYLDGGRAPVC
+1183 WYLDGGHAPVC

-1235 PQPGDTIRYEINIEK
+1235 PQPGDTIRYEINIER
-1250 FVRQGETFLFF
+1250 FVRQGKTFLFF

-1283 FTEEEVENSG
+1283 FTEEEVKNSG

-1305 KGKRTGGWKELVAVS
+1305 KGKRASKWKELVAVS

-1331 LRAGDLK
+1331 LRAGNLK
-1338 ACFGPLFDGIELAES
+1338 ACFGPLFDNVELAES
-1353 LRLPGKRKGRR
+1353 LRLPGKRKGQR
-1364 DRSDRMKLIDRIIH
+1364 DRKDRMKLIDRIIH
-1378 LDPDGGRY
+1378 LDPYGGRY

-1397 HPDDWFL
+1397 HPNDWFL
-1404 TCHFMDDRVMPGT
+1404 TCHFMDDMVMPGT

-1431 QRMGWVTDKTGVCYE
+1431 QRMGWVTKKTNVCYE
-1446 PMAGV
+1446 PVVGV

-1457 RGPVTPDTKHVVY
+1457 RGPVTPNTKHVVY
-1470 EIIIKEIGYNP
+1470 EIVIKEIGYNP
-1481 EPYIIA
+1481 EPYVIA
-1487 DALMYADG
+1487 DALMYADE

-1502 GMSMKMTG
+1502 DMSMKMTG

-1547 EPYKQFDKK
+1547 EPYKPFDKK

-1577 PEPWVLKPDGWIE
+1577 PKPWVLKPGGWIE

-1644 LGGNAVLHNNVSCE
+1644 LGGNAVLYDNVSRE

-1664 RARTKKISEAGDMII
+1664 RARTKKVSEAGDMII
-1679 EEFEFLILQQNKI
+1679 EEFEFLILEQNKI

-1729 DKSSAYLFEDKAPFT
+1729 DKSSTYLFEDEAPFT
-1744 PDDPAVD
+1744 PDDPAID

-1761 AMRMIDKIDLY
+1761 AIRMIDKIDLY
-1772 LPDGGP
+1772 LPNGGP

-1787 KNVDPDEWFFKAHFY
+1787 KDVDPNEWFFKAHFF

-1828 KHLSDT
+1828 KYLSDT
-1834 HSFELI
+1834 HNFELI

-1845 NWTYRGQVIP
+1845 NWTYRGQVTP

-1862 EAVITG
+1862 EAMITG
-1868 IQDVPVPSVVANG
+1868 IQDVPVPSIVANG

-1894 NFGFSLGTGTK
+1894 NFGFRLIPDI

>member
-1 MKKRTPIAVVG
+1 IAVVG
-12 MAGVFPKAVD
+12 MAGVFPGAPD
-22 LNIFWHNIINK
+22 IDIFWHNITNK
-33 IDSTSGVLKDRWI
+33 VDSACEVPENRWL
-46 VEPDLM
+46 VDPDDIYSAHPL
-52 YNRAPMP
+52 P
-59 DKAFSK
+59 DKAISK
-65 RCCLIDADILQS
+65 RACLISSDILQS
-77 IKSNHTGI
+77 IKSDHTGI
-85 NINKELLKD
+85 NIDKDLLKN

-106 KEALSDCATSSLN
+106 SKAFSSFTTSSIN
-119 RKRIGTILAAIALPT
+119 KDHIGIILAAIALPT
-134 DASSLITRKILGK
+134 D
-147 SFEERLFGSSSLFE
+147 SSSFITQEITGKFFE
-161 EKPLTTQECA
+161 EKLFGNAAATPLNRKQCIS
-171 AGRVTSLPAAILA
+171 GRVTALPAAILA
-184 KALGL
+184 EALGL

-201 SSLYAVK
+201 SSIYAVK
-208 FACDE
+208 LACDE
-213 LYSLRADAMLTGG
+213 LYSHRADAILAGG
-226 VSRPECLYTQV
+226 VSRPQSLYTQI

-259 GLVVGEGVGMLVLKR
+259 GLVVGEGVGIIALKR

-307 EGQVRAMRS
+307 EGQVRAMQN
-316 AYRSA
+316 AYKSA
-321 GWSPFDI
+321 GWSPYDI
-328 GLIECHGAG
+328 DLIECHGAG
-337 TPVGDATELK
+337 TPVGDATELQ
-347 SLKTLWDGNDRP
+347 SLRNLWGESGWS
-359 YSRCRI
+359 YGECAI
-365 GSVKSMIGHLL
+365 GSVKSMTGHLL
-376 TGAAAAGMIKT
+376 TGAGAAGMIKT

-394 ILPPSLNFNKAPKK
+394 TLPPSLNFNKVPEK
-408 SPLNKSPFMVQTEA
+408 SPLNKSPFRVQTEA
-422 EEWVG
+422 EKWVR

-450 LLEEWNPSSRVHRT
+450 LLEEWR
-464 IPNPQSSIFNLQS
+464 QSSNSKFKIQNSKFKT
-477 SIPNPP
+477 PTPP
-483 VAIVGMGAAFGSLKS
+483 VAIVGMEAAFGSLKS

-515 RPKDRWK
+515 RPKHRWK
-522 GCDTIAETYLDKRAA
+522 GCDSVAKTYLDKRAA
-537 YGGFMDKLSLNAG
+537 YGGYMDKVSLNAG
-550 EFRIPPSEI
+550 EFHIPPNEI
-559 PDILPQ
+559 YDILPQ
-565 QLLMLK
+565 HLLMLK
-571 VSASAMKDAGLPLR
+571 VSAKAMKDAHLALR
-585 KDRPRMGAIIGMGF
+585 EVRPRMGVIIGMAF
-599 DFEATNFH
+599 DFEATNFN
-607 LRWHMQNLVGLWK
+607 LRWNLNNFVK
-620 KRYSLDLDD
+620 KWAKRLDLDD
-629 NETAKWLESLRDS
+629 DQAAIWLESLKDS
-642 YGPPLTNARTL
+642 CGPPLTNTRTL

-676 VSDEEASGLGALE
+676 VSGEESSGLRALE
-689 RGVRFL
+689 IGVRSL
-695 RQNEMDAVLVGA
+695 QQNETDSVLVGA
-707 IDLACDVRSII
+707 VDLCGDVRNII
-718 TADRI
+718 IADKSRPFSKKDKI
-723 SPFSGK
+723 SPFDQSA
-729 NEIRPFDRSTDGRL
+729 DGTL
-743 PGEGAAALVLKP
+743 PGEGAAALVLKR
-755 LDRAIEDGDR
+755 LDTAIKDKDR
-765 IYSVIRGIGNASKGK
+765 IYSIIKGIGNACCGG
-780 DEIDSLSKHA
+780 IDSDPPSKKA
-790 YIHSLKQCFYDAG
+790 YTLSLKKSFNDTGVEASS
-803 ISPSLISFF
+803 ISYI
-812 ETHGSGDPV
+812 ETHGSGNLK
-821 EDSAESEALREF
+821 EDNIESEALNEF
-833 FKNRKNRCSIGSVKA
+833 FIGLKQPCAIGSVKA
-848 NIGHAG
+848 NIGHTGA
-854 TAAGLASTVKTS
+854 AAGLASTVKTS
-866 LCLHQKTIPSL
+866 LCLHQKTISSL
-877 KNSGNVK
+877 KNSCNGK
-884 KNILQSKIFHIPAN
+884 KNILQKEIFHIPAN
-898 PKDWVDDI
+898 PKDWANDI
-906 KDNPRRAC
+906 KDSPRRAC

-926 VILEEFEDTKEK
+926 IILEEFEDTKEK
-938 PGAHLRQY
+938 PGAHLRPH
-946 RNQED
+946 RKQEY
-951 LGKKETI
+951 LGKKETSR
-958 KKITLIIGGKAPCPA
+958 KITLIIGGKASCPA

-983 SPEIERAIKSI
+983 SPEIDRAIKNI

-1007 STGLQNSYTEAF
+1007 STKLQNSYAEAF

-1024 LLTAQ
+1024 LLMAR

-1036 KSEVGGRRSEV
+1036 ESEVGGRKSEV
-1047 GSQGAEV
+1047 
-1054 RSQKSEVG
+1054 RNQKSEGRGQRAEIG
-1062 KPKEQRETSNQKPV
+1062 KREEQR
-1076 TSNQKPVTSNEQ
+1076 VTSNEQ
-1088 PVTSN
+1088 PETRN
-1093 EQPVTSNNLQSS
+1093 ETRATSNNQ
-1105 IFNLQS
+1105 QT

-1135 AVVDTYNA
+1135 AVVDTYKA

-1164 KCSLGS
+1164 KGSLGS
-1170 GRVVT
+1170 GRIVT
-1175 EHDVLPNS
+1175 EHDVLPKA
-1183 WYLDGGRAPVC
+1183 WYLDGSRASVC

-1235 PQPGDTIRYEINIEK
+1235 PQPGDTIRYEINIK
-1250 FVRQGETFLFF
+1250 NFVRQGETFLFF

-1283 FTEEEVENSG
+1283 FTEEEVKNSG
-1293 GIILKDEDTKPV
+1293 GIILKDEDTKPL
-1305 KGKRTGGWKELVAVS
+1305 KGKRSAGWKELVAVS
-1320 VEKYDDEAVNA
+1320 VQKYDDEAVNA
-1331 LRAGDLK
+1331 LRVGNLK
-1338 ACFGPLFDGIELAES
+1338 ACFGPLFDGVELAES
-1353 LRLPGKRKGRR
+1353 LRLPGINK
-1364 DRSDRMKLIDRIIH
+1364 DRMKLIDRIIH

-1397 HPDDWFL
+1397 HPNDWFL
-1404 TCHFMDDRVMPGT
+1404 TCHFMDDMVMPGT

-1431 QRMGWVTDKTGVCYE
+1431 QRMGWVTEKTNVCYE
-1446 PMAGV
+1446 PVVGV
-1451 KSRLKC
+1451 KSGLKC
-1457 RGPVTPDTKHVVY
+1457 RGPVTPATKHVVY

-1481 EPYIIA
+1481 QPYVIA

-1502 GMSMKMTG
+1502 DMSMKMTG

-1518 FWKKKEKQVLFDQKR
+1518 FWKKKEKHVLFDRKR

-1577 PEPWVLKPDGWIE
+1577 PEPWVLKPGGWIE

-1644 LGGNAVLHNNVSCE
+1644 LGGNAVLHNNVSRE
-1658 AKTLTM
+1658 AKTLTI
-1664 RARTKKISEAGDMII
+1664 RARTKKVSEAGDMII
-1679 EEFEFLILQQNKI
+1679 EEFEFLILKQNKI

-1729 DKSSAYLFEDKAPFT
+1729 DKNSAYLFEDEAPFT
-1744 PDDPAVD
+1744 PDDPAID

-1787 KNVDPDEWFFKAHFY
+1787 KDVDPNEWFFKAHFY

-1834 HSFELI
+1834 HGFELI

-1845 NWTYRGQVIP
+1845 NWTYRGQVTP
-1855 VNKRIEV
+1855 VNKKIEV
-1862 EAVITG
+1862 EAMITG
-1868 IQDVPVPSVVANG
+1868 IQDVPVPSIVANG

-1894 NFGFSLGTGTK
+1894 NFGFRLIPDI